1 MESVT
6 IFTFDVPEE
15 KQAEYLKATAEKIKP
30 FWESHGC
37 QAYDIWQSTEGSP
50 AFLKTM
56 FYADT
61 GAGPGGPEMSDEAKA
76 IVGLFM
82 SFATNISPK
91 TYVKKT

>member
-1 MESVT
+1 MEGLT

-15 KQAEYLKATAEKIKP
+15 KQAEYLKVTSEKIKP

-37 QAYDIWQSTEGSP
+37 QSYDIFQATEGSP

-56 FYADT
+56 FLADMSAIQM
-61 GAGPGGPEMSDEAKA
+61 GADMSEEAKS
-76 IVGLFM
+76 IVQIFN
-82 SFATNISPK
+82 SYATNVSVK

>member
-15 KQAEYLKATAEKIKP
+15 KQADYLKATAEKIKP

-56 FYADT
+56 FYADA
-61 GAGPGGPEMSDEAKA
+61 GAGPGPQPSEEAKA
-76 IVGLFM
+76 IVELFS
-82 SFATNISPK
+82 SFATNVSRK
-91 TYVKKT
+91 MYVKKS

>member
-61 GAGPGGPEMSDEAKA
+61 GDSPRGPEMSDEAKV
-76 IVGLFM
+76 IVELFS
-82 SFATNISPK
+82 SFATNVSRK
-91 TYVKKT
+91 MYVKKT